1 MITMRWRLATRL
13 AVLLCAVLTV
23 PQDAARAQAGSTP
36 VFEPLPNWTL
46 ELNGTPSEG
55 AEVHYSRAVGA
66 FLVVAPDLS
75 APVMLSARTRQ
86 VTTVQS
92 LKLAPMAS
100 GGYELLPNAAAAQ
113 SGSFQ
118 RDADG
123 RVLFQVGDDS
133 AVLVQRPWLLG
144 FQNPRHIRDV
154 NTQYDKRADQYVPD
168 AEAMEALKGVGPG
181 VRVVVY
187 FGEWCPHCAEIVPR
201 ILRVQQDLGD
211 GGPGFRYYGLPQS
224 MSDDP
229 VTRRL
234 GIKGVP
240 TGVVYRNDEEIGR
253 LYGPAIQRP
262 ETALANVLGL

>member
-1 MITMRWRLATRL
+1 MRWRLATTL
-13 AVLLCAVLTV
+13 AVLLCAILNG
-23 PQDAARAQAGSTP
+23 PRDAAQAQAGSTP

-46 ELNGTPSEG
+46 ERNGTPSGG
-55 AEVHYSRAVGA
+55 AEVLYSREAGA
-66 FLVVAPDLS
+66 FLVVAPDLP

-92 LKLAPMAS
+92 LKLAPLVS
-100 GGYELLPNAAAAQ
+100 GGYELLPNAAAAE
-113 SGSFQ
+113 SGSFE

-123 RVLFQVGDDS
+123 RVRFSVGGES
-133 AVLVQRPWLLG
+133 ALLVQRPWLLG

-154 NTQYDKRADQYVPD
+154 NTQYDKRTDQYVPD
-168 AEAMEALKGVGPG
+168 AEAVEALKGVGPG
-181 VRVVVY
+181 VRIDVY

-234 GIKGVP
+234 GIKRVP

-253 LYGPAIQRP
+253 LYGAPIQRP
-262 ETALANVLGL
+262 ETALVNVLGL